1 MCVIEH
7 PLWLQYDQASEHA
20 DDQALEH
27 QALEHA
33 VKRVKSESP
42 PADDGPRKRSRL
54 TRTAAPAPE
63 VNNDAS
69 SPVFAQA
76 VDTPDITTVFS
87 QLQAVYVHDD
97 DEAAAAADAAQ
108 EGFFDGSDQ
117 VSTLD
122 ASAATTLLR
131 EEAEWLFLIEKLEY
145 LKKEAEKV
153 EASKCM

>member
-1 MCVIEH
+1 M
-7 PLWLQYDQASEHA
+7 QYDQALEHA

-54 TRTAAPAPE
+54 TRPAAPAP
-63 VNNDAS
+63 
-69 SPVFAQA
+69 PVFAQP

-87 QLQAVYVHDD
+87 QLQATVYVHDD
-97 DEAAAAADAAQ
+97 DEAAAAADAAE
-108 EGFFDGSDQ
+108 EGFFDESDQ
-117 VSTLD
+117 VSPLD
-122 ASAATTLLR
+122 ASAAGAALR